1 MLTLVKFAIHSGN
14 PEIRPIAS
22 HKNLAQSN
30 EVGWAFLIFTLELNF
45 VRLFV
50 CLFFNLLTL

>member
-1 MLTLVKFAIHSGN
+1 MKFAIHSGN